1 MWLSI
6 FLELLVQDTAKV
18 MQNAEKYF
26 FFLCIYCTYIGTH
39 EAVQSTVTNVNEF
52 SQDHQVRVHLAT
64 SVSPC
69 TKNTLRM
76 SLAYIKTV
84 STAKH

>member
-6 FLELLVQDTAKV
+6 ILELLVQDTAKV

-39 EAVQSTVTNVNEF
+39 EAVQSTKEW
-52 SQDHQVRVHLAT
+52 
-64 SVSPC
+64 
-69 TKNTLRM
+69 
-76 SLAYIKTV
+76 
-84 STAKH
+84 